1 MLNEVFGT
9 GYVRFVVAFCIPCL
23 LWLLCGSGIIKFFK
37 KWQRGHNN
45 VREYLDQN
53 ETKKNNSVFPCF
65 IYFSYFW
72 PCFRACG
79 ILVP

>member
-53 ETKKNNSVFPCF
+53 ETKKNT
-65 IYFSYFW
+65 
-72 PCFRACG
+72 G
-79 ILVP
+79 IT